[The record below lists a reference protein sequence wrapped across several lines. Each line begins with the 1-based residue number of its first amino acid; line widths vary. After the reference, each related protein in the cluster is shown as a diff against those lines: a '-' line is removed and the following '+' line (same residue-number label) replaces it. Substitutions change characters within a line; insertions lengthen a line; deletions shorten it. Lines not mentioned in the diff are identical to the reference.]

1 MKIYCIA
8 KILDS
13 EHKIIE
19 YNGNTYKSLDTAIT
33 GNLCEQDV
41 IKFLLLDEVIEIEEG
56 ITTYFYVVILE
67 NKAK

>member
-8 KILDS
+8 KILDN

-19 YNGNTYKSLDTAIT
+19 HNGNTYKSLDTAIT

-41 IKFLLLDEVIEIEEG
+41 VKIMYLDEAVEEEEG
-56 ITTYFYVVILE
+56 VTTYYYVVILE
-67 NKAK
+67 NKVK